1 MTTDIP
7 APSPVG
13 AVGEPW
19 EVFVERGKIREF
31 AAAMQSDDPAYQ
43 GTDAVVPPT
52 FLINAVQWAPPGVR
66 VAVGFERKRLLHGEQ
81 EYIFHGDLP
90 RAGDQLIAQE
100 RVLDRYAKPGKRG
113 GEMKFAVVATEFR
126 SPDGE
131 LIAEARATFIET
143 AARATTTEEA
153 SK

>member
-1 MTTDIP
+1 MTT
-7 APSPVG
+7 ATPSPVG

-31 AAAMQSDDPAYQ
+31 AAAMQSDNPAYQ
-43 GTDAVVPPT
+43 GADAVVPPT

-66 VAVGFERKRLLHGEQ
+66 VTVGFERKRLLHGEQ
-81 EYIFHGDLP
+81 EYIFHGALP
-90 RAGDQLIAQE
+90 RAGDRLLAQE
-100 RVLDRYAKPGKRG
+100 RVLERYAKPGKRG

-126 SPDGE
+126 SPAGE

-143 AARATTTEEA
+143 APRAETA
-153 SK
+153 GGAPK